1 MLRDS
6 RLGLISSMR
15 LDVGRTS
22 NLPHQLGQF
31 WIKSFKVHVLTPFS
45 NERSI
50 FLDNIRS
57 INENVLWGS
66 DSRISETLLFGI
78 SFFNDT
84 ENTSI
89 LNTTID
95 YILSTK
101 DLMSLLP
108 TFDLFFNISSLKI
121 SFNFHFFNAKSFT
134 KFLPYYIIRLGIYHL
149 RYLPCQ
155 LGFSS
160 NYHYFMLVYIL
171 LSFLFIVFQSKSLNK
186 LP

>member
-101 DLMSLLP
+101 DLISLLP
-108 TFDLFFNISSLKI
+108 TFDLFLTSLHWKYLSI
-121 SFNFHFFNAKSFT
+121 FT
-134 KFLPYYIIRLGIYHL
+134 FWMPNR
-149 RYLPCQ
+149 
-155 LGFSS
+155 
-160 NYHYFMLVYIL
+160 L
-171 LSFLFIVFQSKSLNK
+171 LSFYRIILLV
-186 LP
+186 